1 MVQAST
7 AIHEKMQI
15 VREQMGRVILGQ
27 EAALE
32 QILACLIARG
42 HVILE
47 GVPGLGKTLLAKTL
61 ARLVDAQ
68 YRRIQFTPDLLP
80 SDIMGTSVFNL
91 QTSTFSLHKGPIFT
105 EILLADEINRTPPK
119 SQAALLE
126 AMEERQVTI
135 DGVSNPL
142 PEIFFVMAT
151 QNPIEYEGT
160 YPLPETQLD
169 RFMMKISVGYPSPDA
184 ELAVIRSYARGTDLQ
199 NLDALIPQP
208 ILRSTDLLQVQEAV
222 MSVTVK
228 EEVLEYIRRIVSE
241 TRDPVYVQLGAS
253 PRAAVAV
260 LKASRSLAALRGMQF
275 VTPDEVK
282 DVAVPAL
289 RHRVILR
296 PEALI
301 DGLTSDYY
309 LESILSRVP
318 VPR

>member
-1 MVQAST
+1 MQDLESMRKSMDAVKEHMRRVIFGQDT
-7 AIHEKMQI
+7 AI
-15 VREQMGRVILGQ
+15 EQL
-27 EAALE
+27 
-32 QILACLIARG
+32 LACFVAGG

-47 GVPGLGKTLLAKTL
+47 GVPGLGKTLLARSL
-61 ARLVDAQ
+61 SRLVDAQ
-68 YRRIQFTPDLLP
+68 YKRIQFTPDLLP
-80 SDIMGTSVFNL
+80 SDIVGTNIYNF
-91 QTSTFSLHKGPIFT
+91 QTSKFAIRKGPIFT

-135 DGVSNPL
+135 EGKTARL
-142 PEIFFVMAT
+142 PDLFFVMAT
-151 QNPIEYEGT
+151 QNPVEYEGT

-169 RFMMKISVGYPSPDA
+169 RFMMKIILDYPPAEA
-184 ELAVIRSYARGTDLQ
+184 ELAVVRSYSQGKDLHD
-199 NLDALIPQP
+199 LDSLIPTAVVP
-208 ILRSTDLLQVQEAV
+208 KADIVQFRTNV
-222 MSVTVK
+222 VQVTVK
-228 EEVLEYIRRIVSE
+228 EDVLDYIRRIVAE

-260 LKASRSLAALRGMQF
+260 LKASRSLAALRGMTF

-282 DVAVPAL
+282 DVTAPVL

-301 DGLTSDYY
+301 DGLTADYY
-309 LESILSRVP
+309 LENILQRVP

>member
-1 MVQAST
+1 MEAPEKVQPRMKRVQDALN
-7 AIHEKMQI
+7 
-15 VREQMGRVILGQ
+15 RVILGQ
-27 EAALE
+27 KQVTEQALTCFV
-32 QILACLIARG
+32 AGG
-42 HVILE
+42 HVLLE

-68 YRRIQFTPDLLP
+68 FRRIQFTPDLLP
-80 SDIMGTSVFNL
+80 SDIVGTHIFNAKVG
-91 QTSTFSLHKGPIFT
+91 QFSLHKGPIFT

-135 DGVSNPL
+135 DGQRNPL
-142 PEIFFVMAT
+142 PDLFFVIAT

-169 RFMMKISVGYPSPDA
+169 RFMMKVIIDYPPKEA
-184 ELAVIRSYARGTDLQ
+184 ELAVVRTYAKGVDLH
-199 NLDALIPQP
+199 NVDSLIAQP
-208 ILRSTDLLQVQEAV
+208 LTAKKDMLELRQELPKVVIHDDV
-222 MSVTVK
+222 MA
-228 EEVLEYIRRIVSE
+228 YIQKLTAE

-253 PRAAVAV
+253 TRAAVNL
-260 LKASRSLAALRGMQF
+260 LKAARALACLRGLAF
-275 VTPDEVK
+275 VSPDEVK
-282 DVAVPAL
+282 DMALPVL

-301 DGLTSDYY
+301 DGLTPDHF
-309 LESILSRVP
+309 LDNILRRVP

>member
-1 MVQAST
+1 MQDLEMIRKSLETVRQRMTDVIQGQQAP
-7 AIHEKMQI
+7 I
-15 VREQMGRVILGQ
+15 EQL
-27 EAALE
+27 LTCF
-32 QILACLIARG
+32 LAGG

-47 GVPGLGKTLLAKTL
+47 GVPGLGKTLLARTL
-61 ARLVDAQ
+61 ARLVAAD

-80 SDIMGTSVFNL
+80 SDIVGTNVFNM
-91 QTSTFSLHKGPIFT
+91 QTSKFALRRGPIFT

-126 AMEERQVTI
+126 AMEEKQVTI
-135 DGVSNPL
+135 EGTTRPL
-142 PEIFFVMAT
+142 PDLFFVMAT

-169 RFMMKISVGYPSPDA
+169 RFMMKITVDYPEPEE
-184 ELAVIRSYARGTDLQ
+184 ELAVIRSYAEGKDLHD
-199 NLDALIPQP
+199 LESLIPAGVVP
-208 ILRSTDLLQVQEAV
+208 KE
-222 MSVTVK
+222 SVLEIRRLIVHIVIK
-228 EEVLEYIRRIVSE
+228 DEILEYIRTIVAE

-260 LKASRSLAALRGMQF
+260 LKASRALAALRGAAF

-282 DVAVPAL
+282 DVVTPVL

-301 DGLTSDYY
+301 DGLTSDFF
-309 LESILSRVP
+309 LQGILQRVP

>member
-1 MVQAST
+1 MP
-7 AIHEKMQI
+7 
-15 VREQMGRVILGQ
+15 G
-27 EAALE
+27 LE
-32 QILACLIARG
+32 QVHNKMIKVLDGMKRVVFGQDSILEQLLTCLLAGG

-47 GVPGLGKTLLAKTL
+47 GVPGLGKTLLARTMAK
-61 ARLVDAQ
+61 LVDAQ

-80 SDIMGTSVFNL
+80 SDIMGTNIFNT
-91 QTSTFSLHKGPIFT
+91 QTGSFSFYRGPIFT

-135 DGVSNPL
+135 DGIRNAL
-142 PEIFFVMAT
+142 PDLFFVMAT
-151 QNPIEYEGT
+151 QNPVEYEGT

-169 RFMMKISVGYPSPDA
+169 RFMMKVSVSYPPESS
-184 ELAVIRSYARGTDLQ
+184 ELAIIRSYAQGMDLQ
-199 NLDALIPQP
+199 DLDSLI
-208 ILRSTDLLQVQEAV
+208 RSPVVAKQEVLLYRKDLLK
-222 MSVTVK
+222 VTVR
-228 EEVLEYIRRIVSE
+228 EELIEYIRKIIAE

-260 LKASRSLAALRGMQF
+260 LKASRALAAIRGTEF

-282 DVAVPAL
+282 EVATPVL

-301 DGLTSDYY
+301 DGLTPDHFV
-309 LESILSRVP
+309 ENILRRVP